1 MRKVRWSFDV
11 DIVGRCNLAC
21 PSCPVGNMPGLALQ
35 SGYMAPEFLDE
46 IVTKALSE
54 CHVTNFALYN
64 WTEPF
69 IHPHL
74 PEMVRVV
81 KSHGIG
87 CDLSTNLN
95 LAKQIEPVVAAGP
108 DQIKI
113 SVSGFSQEN
122 YGITHRGGDIDL
134 VKDNMMKLAEA
145 KKATQSKT
153 RIIVVFH
160 RYLHNQEDELQMRAF
175 AQSLGFDFTT
185 YWAYLMP
192 LEKNLAFLGHK
203 DAATELNEEDRSLI
217 DRLALPLDRAIEVS
231 RAAPERD
238 CRLRERQMAINS
250 EGNVMLCCSV
260 FDQSRYTLAPFLE
273 TSLEELQAMKYGHDM
288 CASCMHEGLHVL
300 MTYGDDALDQ
310 LALDRVRAENTGLDL
325 DEVYG
330 EDADEKAGLV
340 KTLKRV
346 RKSTKSMLQRIGGAN

>member
-1 MRKVRWSFDV
+1 
-11 DIVGRCNLAC
+11 
-21 PSCPVGNMPGLALQ
+21 MPGMALQ
-35 SGYMAPEFLDE
+35 SGYMKAEFLDK

-74 PEMVRVV
+74 AEMVRVV

-113 SVSGFSQEN
+113 SVSGFTQEN
-122 YGITHRGGDIDL
+122 YGITHRGGDIEL
-134 VKDNMMKLAEA
+134 AKDNMKKLAEA
-145 KKATQSKT
+145 KRVTQSKT

-192 LEKNLAFLGHK
+192 LEKNLAFLGHA
-203 DAATELNEEDRSLI
+203 DAAANLNEEDRSLI
-217 DRLALPLDRAIEVS
+217 DRLALPLDRAIEVA
-231 RAAPERD
+231 RAAPVRD

-273 TSLEELQAMKYGHDM
+273 TSLEELQALKYGHSM
-288 CASCMHEGLHVL
+288 CATCMQDGLHVL
-300 MTYGDDALDQ
+300 MIYGDEALEQ
-310 LALDRVRAENTGLDL
+310 LALDRARAKNPGLNL

-330 EDADEKAGLV
+330 TGRDDNVGLV
-340 KTLKRV
+340 KTLKRA
-346 RKSTKSMLQRIGGAN
+346 RKSAKSMLQRISGAK